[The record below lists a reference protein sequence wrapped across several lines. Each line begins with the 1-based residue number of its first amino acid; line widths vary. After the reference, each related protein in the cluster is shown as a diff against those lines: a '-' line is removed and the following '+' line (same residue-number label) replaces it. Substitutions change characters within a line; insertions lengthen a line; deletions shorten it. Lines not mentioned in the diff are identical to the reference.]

1 MSIASMQMTYDHL
14 GRLDSED
21 DTETS
26 AFYRQ
31 LAQDILADLNISFR
45 WRQMIADRLNE
56 ANISL
61 GMKVVGTDDD
71 SY

>member
-1 MSIASMQMTYDHL
+1 MSIASIKMTYDHL

-26 AFYRQ
+26 ALYRC
-31 LAQDILADLNISFR
+31 LAQDILADSDVSFR

-56 ANISL
+56 ANTSL
-61 GMKVVGTDDD
+61 GMKIVGHDDD